1 MEEIYWNISWHI
13 VLGYIFWFNYAV
25 NGSETEANLIRAYM
39 VTRLLTCHSSISSV
53 GQVISSFQKL
63 SFIIINSKLSF
74 FFDCG
79 SIDFNWPI
87 IIIMKRRQAHLCLKC
102 SSQSSCPWWYHTDW
116 STLAPFNQLTH
127 MCLYQVWVEIISSL
141 DTSVFQQSS
150 IVAILP
156 RAVTT
161 ELINTGTSCYLDY
174 SLYIFKIIREFF
186 LAENSFLYRSA
197 LSIGWGKHLFIFLYF
212 RSWWQFFL
220 FWHEHV
226 FSVWDSGCVF
236 YLAKGGSLKV
246 SPGECLRWY
255 ENNVWFEERG
265 IY

>member
-1 MEEIYWNISWHI
+1 
-13 VLGYIFWFNYAV
+13 
-25 NGSETEANLIRAYM
+25 M

-79 SIDFNWPI
+79 SIDFNWPT

-150 IVAILP
+150 IVTILP
-156 RAVTT
+156 RVVTT
-161 ELINTGTSCYLDY
+161 ELTNTGTSCYLDY
-174 SLYIFKIIREFF
+174 SLCIFKMIR
-186 LAENSFLYRSA
+186 
-197 LSIGWGKHLFIFLYF
+197 
-212 RSWWQFFL
+212 
-220 FWHEHV
+220 
-226 FSVWDSGCVF
+226 
-236 YLAKGGSLKV
+236 
-246 SPGECLRWY
+246 
-255 ENNVWFEERG
+255 
-265 IY
+265 